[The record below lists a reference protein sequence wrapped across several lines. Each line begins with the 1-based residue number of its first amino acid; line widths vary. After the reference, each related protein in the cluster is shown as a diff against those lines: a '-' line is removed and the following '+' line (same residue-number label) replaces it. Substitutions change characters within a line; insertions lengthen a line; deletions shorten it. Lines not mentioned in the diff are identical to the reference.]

1 MNKTLLIT
9 ILLLVAGL
17 NAAFP
22 QNTMWIDTLG
32 GKPGDT
38 LTYSV
43 KVDNVK
49 PFVAF
54 QLDIQIPAQL
64 TYLLNSAALTSRANG
79 HSLAVSLI
87 NANTIRA
94 LAYSTTMTPF
104 NGSTGAVMTFG
115 MIILGTTPGNYNIP
129 VVGPIISDS
138 LNLNILTASYGGRL
152 IIQLPKIN
160 FNTGSID
167 LGRTLLGTNKDFT
180 LNISNGGTTNLIVSR
195 LSSIS
200 TNIRFLD
207 SSGFTL
213 TPGANIN
220 RTVRLY
226 ADSKG
231 LKTATLKIY
240 SNDPYDSVHS
250 IPAQGT
256 VYTTNELYLNT
267 ITLKYGFSGT
277 IKIRMKNFE
286 PVNAFQLSVTLPSSV
301 NYNAGSIVLNPAR
314 KTDHIINASV
324 LTGNVLRIISYSP
337 TNAAYLGNDSTIA
350 EFSIRA
356 IGNPGG
362 YSLPVSGGVISD
374 TSGSN
379 ILSDVFGGSVTI
391 ISPVINLPASI
402 LFDTISALDTNRKTL
417 AIRNNGTDTLK
428 ISGISCS
435 NSSFV
440 NETSLPVYIAPNVT
454 SNFSVRF
461 SNPNRGLQT
470 GNLIISHNDSLRNP
484 GQVPVSGYVYKINRM
499 AVHSPDF
506 NSRDTAFLPFDL
518 NNAESVVAFQF
529 DVTLPPQAVYMPGTV
544 TLTPRANGHT
554 VSASVLGNGDIR
566 IIAYS
571 MTMTPFSGT
580 SGEIVKFKVAM
591 NADTGVYNVSIK
603 NIIISDS
610 NNVNISSGLTNG
622 FIRVSP
628 LPPLLVSPVNGSV
641 GNQVDLNLLWM
652 RSQFA
657 SGYHLQVAMD
667 SLFANKVINDST
679 RTDTTYSLNN
689 LSILQNYF
697 WRVRVKNYS
706 GIYRFSDYWR
716 FKTIGFPT
724 QVVLSSPANNAVNQP
739 LNITFKWFKAIDQT
753 LKPRFVSNYWFEL
766 ASDSLFANII
776 ETDSTLT
783 DTTKTVTGIADLSK
797 YFWRVK
803 AKNIFGWGSFSNI
816 WNFTIGDYS
825 GQWVQVSGGIG
836 SDKAIQAF
844 AVIGNKIFTG
854 TYGNSPGV
862 FVSTNKG
869 ASWTSVSNGLPPNPS
884 VFTLCAF
891 GNNLFVGT
899 IGNGGYISTN
909 FGSNWIQVTN
919 GLSDPKILTSAYNG
933 TTLFAGTYDNGVYRS
948 TDNGASWSNCLS
960 VNRDY
965 ALTVKDNFVFVGS
978 INGSVYRSSNNGINW
993 VSCNNGTSGEK
1004 FELYGSGENLYL
1016 GTRPNGVFRSVNNG
1030 DNWTQINSGLTNTT
1044 VYALASIG
1052 SNVLAGTPS
1061 GAFLSTNYGGNWVQ
1075 INQGFT
1081 STPEIDQYLIYDD
1094 YIYAG
1099 TAGYSSWRRALST
1112 LIVPDA
1118 PSLISPANLTT
1129 GNPVNLNLV
1138 WIKSKYATFYNL
1150 VLATDSLFSNI
1161 VLNDSTLTD
1170 SVKTINNLTPLTNY
1184 YWKVRAK
1191 NNVGWSSFSSFY
1203 NFKTIGTA
1211 SQVVLSTPPN
1221 NAVNQ
1226 SVDILFKWFK
1236 AVDLTLEPLLVSNY
1250 WFELASDSVFTNIV
1264 LKDTLL
1270 TDTLKSTTASLN
1282 FNTSYYWRVKAK
1294 NQIGWGA
1301 FSSIWKFTTYLP
1313 VPAAPVLVSPANNS
1327 ADLSQTPLLDWND
1340 VTFAS
1345 GYRVQVSTSSAFTTT
1360 VYDTIG
1366 LTVSQITVPSG
1377 KLTTNTLYY
1386 WRVSASNT
1394 SGTSSYSSVWNFST
1408 APNAPNVPVLSQP
1421 ANGSTGQPTTITFVW
1436 YKAIETLQDN
1446 SGKKGNETDDIR
1458 TINKYWFEYS
1468 TDSAFT
1474 TVVLRDTLLTASD
1487 TSKTISGLSNLTK
1500 YFWRVKAKNQTGW
1513 GNFSAVW
1520 NFTTLIP
1527 IPSAPVLL
1535 LPANNSLGISL
1546 TPLLDWNDAQYASGY
1561 RVQVSADS
1569 LFSTTLWDT
1578 SSVVPSQVTVP
1589 SGKLTGLTK
1598 YYWRVNATNAAGT
1611 GSWSAVWN
1619 FRTVQNLTLNLK
1631 VYLEGFW
1638 DGSSHVPDTVF
1649 VYLANTTTPFAF
1661 TDTAKVVLSAT
1672 GTAPVTFTK
1681 APNGSYHI
1689 VVIHR
1694 NHLETWSKLGQSFV
1708 TNVAVNYDFTTAA
1721 SQAYGDNM
1729 KQFGSAWV
1737 FYGGDPNMDGS
1748 IDGID
1753 IALFI
1758 NEFGL
1763 QGYLSC
1769 DFNGDGDVNAMD
1781 VQIIINNFG
1790 LTKSV
1795 PSFDFS
1801 SPSNSRNIE
1810 EEIKVLN
1817 TKINKQKSKNNK

>member
-1 MNKTLLIT
+1 MNKTILIT

-22 QNTMWIDTLG
+22 QNTMRIDTLG

-43 KVDNVK
+43 KVDNIK
-49 PFVAF
+49 PFVAY
-54 QLDIQIPAQL
+54 QLDIQVPAQL

-104 NGSTGAVMTFG
+104 NGSTGAVMTFR

-129 VVGPIISDS
+129 IVNPIISDS

-152 IIQLPKIN
+152 IIQLTKIN

-240 SNDPYDSVHS
+240 SNDPYDTVHS

-301 NYNAGSIVLNPAR
+301 NYNTGSIVLNPVR
-314 KTDHIINASV
+314 KTDHVINASV

-374 TSGSN
+374 TSGAN

-402 LFDTISALDTNRKTL
+402 LFDTISSLDTNRKTL

-428 ISGISCS
+428 ISGITCS

-440 NETSLPVYIAPNVT
+440 NETTLPVYILPNVT
-454 SNFSVRF
+454 SNFTVRF

-506 NSRDTAFLPFDL
+506 NSRDTAYLPFDL

-529 DVTLPPQAVYMPGTV
+529 DVTLPPQALYIPGTV
-544 TLTPRANGHT
+544 VLTPRTNGHT

-566 IIAYS
+566 VLAYS

-591 NADTGVYNVSIK
+591 NADTGLYNVSIK

-610 NNVNISSGLTNG
+610 NNVNISNGLTNG

-628 LPPLLVSPVNGSV
+628 LPPLLVSPANGSV
-641 GNQVDLNLLWM
+641 GNPLNLNLLWR

-657 SGYHLQVAMD
+657 SNYHLQIATD

-679 RTDTTYSLNN
+679 RTDTTFALNN
-689 LSILQNYF
+689 LNVLQNYY

-706 GIYRFSDYWR
+706 GIYRFSDFWR
-716 FKTIGFPT
+716 FKTIGYPT
-724 QVVLSSPANNAVNQP
+724 QVILSSPANNAVNQP
-739 LNITFKWFKAIDQT
+739 LNVTFKWFKAFDQT
-753 LKPRFVSNYWFEL
+753 LKPR
-766 ASDSLFANII
+766 
-776 ETDSTLT
+776 
-783 DTTKTVTGIADLSK
+783 
-797 YFWRVK
+797 
-803 AKNIFGWGSFSNI
+803 
-816 WNFTIGDYS
+816 
-825 GQWVQVSGGIG
+825 
-836 SDKAIQAF
+836 
-844 AVIGNKIFTG
+844 
-854 TYGNSPGV
+854 
-862 FVSTNKG
+862 
-869 ASWTSVSNGLPPNPS
+869 
-884 VFTLCAF
+884 
-891 GNNLFVGT
+891 
-899 IGNGGYISTN
+899 
-909 FGSNWIQVTN
+909 
-919 GLSDPKILTSAYNG
+919 
-933 TTLFAGTYDNGVYRS
+933 
-948 TDNGASWSNCLS
+948 
-960 VNRDY
+960 
-965 ALTVKDNFVFVGS
+965 
-978 INGSVYRSSNNGINW
+978 
-993 VSCNNGTSGEK
+993 
-1004 FELYGSGENLYL
+1004 
-1016 GTRPNGVFRSVNNG
+1016 
-1030 DNWTQINSGLTNTT
+1030 
-1044 VYALASIG
+1044 
-1052 SNVLAGTPS
+1052 
-1061 GAFLSTNYGGNWVQ
+1061 
-1075 INQGFT
+1075 
-1081 STPEIDQYLIYDD
+1081 
-1094 YIYAG
+1094 
-1099 TAGYSSWRRALST
+1099 
-1112 LIVPDA
+1112 
-1118 PSLISPANLTT
+1118 
-1129 GNPVNLNLV
+1129 
-1138 WIKSKYATFYNL
+1138 
-1150 VLATDSLFSNI
+1150 
-1161 VLNDSTLTD
+1161 
-1170 SVKTINNLTPLTNY
+1170 
-1184 YWKVRAK
+1184 
-1191 NNVGWSSFSSFY
+1191 
-1203 NFKTIGTA
+1203 
-1211 SQVVLSTPPN
+1211 
-1221 NAVNQ
+1221 
-1226 SVDILFKWFK
+1226 
-1236 AVDLTLEPLLVSNY
+1236 LVSNY
-1250 WFELASDSVFTNIV
+1250 WFELATDSLFANIIAR
-1264 LKDTLL
+1264 DSSL
-1270 TDTLKSTTASLN
+1270 TDTVKSVSGLSNYTN
-1282 FNTSYYWRVKAK
+1282 YFWRVKAK
-1294 NQIGWGA
+1294 NEIGWA
-1301 FSSIWKFTTYLP
+1301 LYSPVWRFRTLPP
-1313 VPAAPVLVSPANNS
+1313 VPSAPVLLLPANNS
-1327 ADLSQTPLLDWND
+1327 TGMSQTPLLDWND
-1340 VTFAS
+1340 VTYAENYRIQISTDSLFGTTAWDTS
-1345 GYRVQVSTSSAFTTT
+1345 GV
-1360 VYDTIG
+1360 
-1366 LTVSQITVPSG
+1366 VPSQVNVPAG
-1377 KLTTNTLYY
+1377 KLSSLTKYY
-1386 WRVSASNT
+1386 WRVNANNIA
-1394 SGTSSYSSVWNFST
+1394 GTGIWSEVWNFKT
-1408 APNAPNVPVLSQP
+1408 IGYPTQVFLSLP
-1421 ANGSTGQPTTITFVW
+1421 ANNTTGQPLNLTFKW
-1436 YKAIETLQDN
+1436 FKAIDQTFEPKVVSN
-1446 SGKKGNETDDIR
+1446 
-1458 TINKYWFEYS
+1458 YWFELA
-1468 TDSAFT
+1468 TDSLFVSVISRDST
-1474 TVVLRDTLLTASD
+1474 LTDTIKSVNGLNSYTV
-1487 TSKTISGLSNLTK
+1487 

-1520 NFTTLIP
+1520 NFTTIVP
-1527 IPSAPVLL
+1527 VPSAPVLL
-1535 LPANNSLGISL
+1535 LPVNNSLGVSL
-1546 TPLLDWNDAQYASGY
+1546 TPLLDWNDVQFASGY
-1561 RVQVSADS
+1561 RIQVSPDS
-1569 LFSTTLWDT
+1569 LFSSTLWDT

-1598 YYWRVNATNAAGT
+1598 YFWRVNATNISGT
-1611 GSWSAVWN
+1611 GSWSSVWN

-1631 VYLEGFW
+1631 AYLEGFW
-1638 DGSSHVPDTVF
+1638 DGSSHVQDTVY
-1649 VYLANTTTPFAF
+1649 VYLAGTLSPYTFA
-1661 TDTAKVVLSAT
+1661 DTAKVVLSAT
-1672 GTAPVTFTK
+1672 GTSPITFTK
-1681 APNGSYHI
+1681 APSGSYYI

-1729 KQFGSAWV
+1729 KQSGTAWV

-1753 IALFI
+1753 ISIFI

-1795 PSFDFS
+1795 PSLDYIA
-1801 SPSNSRNIE
+1801 PAIRKNIGDE
-1810 EEIKVLN
+1810 LKGMNV
-1817 TKINKQKSKNNK
+1817 KINNQKSKNKN

>member
-1 MNKTLLIT
+1 MNKTILIT

-22 QNTMWIDTLG
+22 QNTMRIDTLG
-32 GKPGDT
+32 SKPGDT

-54 QLDIQIPAQL
+54 QLDIQVPAQL

-104 NGSTGAVMTFG
+104 NGSTGAVMTFR

-129 VVGPIISDS
+129 VVSPIISDS

-213 TPGANIN
+213 TPGTNIN

-240 SNDPYDSVHS
+240 SNDPYDTVHS

-301 NYNAGSIVLNPAR
+301 NYNAGSIVLNPVR
-314 KTDHIINASV
+314 KTDHVINASI

-374 TSGSN
+374 TSGAN

-402 LFDTISALDTNRKTL
+402 LFDTISSLDTNRKTL

-440 NETSLPVYIAPNVT
+440 NETTLPVYILPNVT
-454 SNFSVRF
+454 SNFTVRF

-499 AVHSPDF
+499 AVHSSDF
-506 NSRDTAFLPFDL
+506 NSRDTSYLPFDL

-544 TLTPRANGHT
+544 MLTSRSNGHT

-566 IIAYS
+566 VLAYS

-591 NADTGVYNVSIK
+591 NADTGVYIVSIK

-610 NNVNISSGLTNG
+610 NNVNISNGLTNG

-628 LPPLLVSPVNGSV
+628 LPPLLVSPANGSV
-641 GNQVDLNLLWM
+641 GNQLNLNLLWM

-657 SGYHLQVAMD
+657 SGYHLQVATD

-679 RTDTTYSLNN
+679 RTDTTFSLNN
-689 LSILQNYF
+689 LNILQNYY

-706 GIYRFSDYWR
+706 GIYRFSDPWR
-716 FKTIGFPT
+716 FKTIGYPT
-724 QVVLSSPANNAVNQP
+724 QVVLSSPANNTVNQP
-739 LNITFKWFKAIDQT
+739 LNVTFKWFKAIDQT
-753 LKPRFVSNYWFEL
+753 LKPRIVSNYWFEL
-766 ASDSLFANII
+766 AVDSLFTSII
-776 ETDSTLT
+776 ARDSSLT
-783 DTTKTVTGIADLSK
+783 DTLKSVSGLSNYTN

-803 AKNIFGWGSFSNI
+803 AKNEIGWALYSPV
-816 WNFTIGDYS
+816 WKFT
-825 GQWVQVSGGIG
+825 
-836 SDKAIQAF
+836 
-844 AVIGNKIFTG
+844 T
-854 TYGNSPGV
+854 
-862 FVSTNKG
+862 
-869 ASWTSVSNGLPPNPS
+869 LPPVPS
-884 VFTLCAF
+884 A
-891 GNNLFVGT
+891 
-899 IGNGGYISTN
+899 
-909 FGSNWIQVTN
+909 
-919 GLSDPKILTSAYNG
+919 P
-933 TTLFAGTYDNGVYRS
+933 
-948 TDNGASWSNCLS
+948 
-960 VNRDY
+960 
-965 ALTVKDNFVFVGS
+965 
-978 INGSVYRSSNNGINW
+978 
-993 VSCNNGTSGEK
+993 
-1004 FELYGSGENLYL
+1004 
-1016 GTRPNGVFRSVNNG
+1016 
-1030 DNWTQINSGLTNTT
+1030 
-1044 VYALASIG
+1044 
-1052 SNVLAGTPS
+1052 VL
-1061 GAFLSTNYGGNWVQ
+1061 L
-1075 INQGFT
+1075 
-1081 STPEIDQYLIYDD
+1081 L
-1094 YIYAG
+1094 
-1099 TAGYSSWRRALST
+1099 
-1112 LIVPDA
+1112 
-1118 PSLISPANLTT
+1118 PANNST
-1129 GNPVNLNLV
+1129 GMSQTPLLDWNDVT
-1138 WIKSKYATFYNL
+1138 YAENYRIQIS
-1150 VLATDSLFSNI
+1150 ADSLFGTTIWDTSGVVPSQVN
-1161 VLNDSTLTD
+1161 VPAGKLASLT
-1170 SVKTINNLTPLTNY
+1170 KY
-1184 YWKVRAK
+1184 YWRINA
-1191 NNVGWSSFSSFY
+1191 NNIAGTGIWSAVW

-1211 SQVVLSTPPN
+1211 SQVVLSTPSN
-1221 NAVNQ
+1221 NAIDQ
-1226 SVDILFKWFK
+1226 SVDVLFKWFK

-1250 WFELASDSVFTNIV
+1250 WFELSADSLFTSIV

-1270 TDTLKSTTASLN
+1270 TDTLKYTAASLN
-1282 FNTSYYWRVKAK
+1282 FNTSYFWRVKAK

-1301 FSSIWKFTTYLP
+1301 FSDIWKFTTYLP
-1313 VPAAPVLVSPANNS
+1313 VPSVPVLVSPANNS
-1327 ADLSQTPLLDWND
+1327 VDLALTPLLDWND

-1345 GYRVQVSTSSAFTTT
+1345 GYRVQISTSSSFTTT
-1360 VYDTIG
+1360 VYDTAG
-1366 LTVSQITVPSG
+1366 LPVSQITVPSG

-1386 WRVSASNT
+1386 WRVSASNA
-1394 SGTSSYSSVWNFST
+1394 SGTSSYSSIWNFST

-1436 YKAIETLQDN
+1436 YKAIETMQDN
-1446 SGKKGNETDDIR
+1446 SGKKGNETDEIR
-1458 TINKYWFEYS
+1458 SINKYWFEYG
-1468 TDSAFT
+1468 TDSTFT
-1474 TVVLRDTLLTASD
+1474 IVILRDTLLTASD

-1527 IPSAPVLL
+1527 IPSAPALL

-1546 TPLLDWNDAQYASGY
+1546 TPLLDWNDVQYASGY

-1569 LFSTTLWDT
+1569 LFGTTLWDT

-1611 GSWSAVWN
+1611 GSWSPVWN

-1638 DGSSHVPDTVF
+1638 DGSTHVQDTIF
-1649 VYLANTTTPFAF
+1649 VYLAGTSTPFAYV
-1661 TDTAKVVLSAT
+1661 DTAKAVLSAT
-1672 GTAPVTFTK
+1672 GTSPVTFTK

-1689 VVIHR
+1689 VIVHR

-1721 SQAYGDNM
+1721 TQAYGDNM
-1729 KQFGSAWV
+1729 KQFGSAWM

-1781 VQIIINNFG
+1781 VQIITANFG

-1795 PSFDFS
+1795 PSLDFNT
-1801 SPSNSRNIE
+1801 PPVRKKMQE
-1810 EEIKVLN
+1810 VIKGLDKKV
-1817 TKINKQKSKNNK
+1817 NKLKSKNSN